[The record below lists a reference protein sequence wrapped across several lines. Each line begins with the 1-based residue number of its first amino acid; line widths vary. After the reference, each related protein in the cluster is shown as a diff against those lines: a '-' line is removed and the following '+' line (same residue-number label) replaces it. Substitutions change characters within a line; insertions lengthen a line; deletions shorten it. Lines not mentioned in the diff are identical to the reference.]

1 MHRNRIVLSV
11 VVGALLSSGG
21 TALAA
26 QDRTADAAM
35 AVAQR
40 KAACPGCEFDLVS
53 RRPLESARR
62 GLVSVSVGAP
72 EGGGYVMIMAYTGSR
87 WGVLWEGNGNTR
99 DVDTLPGK
107 TAIFMNRGGW
117 TNVRKGPGLNYRRVG
132 KVSKPTIKKAF
143 EVRLVK
149 ALGKREGV
157 AWYRISFKGRPAW
170 VQNLR
175 TVTPTIAYPTGS
187 AAESC
192 REWREYWTVPQRFS

>member
-1 MHRNRIVLSV
+1 MQATGLAGLVMA
-11 VVGALLSSGG
+11 VGLLVSGNP
-21 TALAA
+21 AVAA
-26 QDRTADAAM
+26 QERTADEAM
-35 AVAQR
+35 AAAQR
-40 KAACPGCEFDLVS
+40 KADCPGCEFDYAS

-87 WGVLWEGNGNTR
+87 WARLWEGNGNTR
-99 DVDTLPGK
+99 DMDTLPGK
-107 TAIFMNRGGW
+107 IAICMNRGGW

-149 ALGKREGV
+149 PLGKREGV
-157 AWYRISFKGRPAW
+157 AWYRISFRGRPAW

>member
-1 MHRNRIVLSV
+1 MAGS
-11 VVGALLSSGG
+11 LLLPGSP
-21 TALAA
+21 ALAA

-40 KAACPGCEFDLVS
+40 KADCSGCDFDFAS
-53 RRPLESARR
+53 KRPVESARR
-62 GLVSVSVGAP
+62 GLVSISVGAP
-72 EGGGYVMIMAYTGSR
+72 EGGGYVMIMGYTGSA

-99 DVDTLPGK
+99 DVGSLPGK
-107 TAIFMNRGGW
+107 IAICMTRGGW
-117 TNVRKGPGLNYRRVG
+117 TNVRNGPGLNYRRVG

-143 EVRLVK
+143 EVRLEK
-149 ALGKREGV
+149 PLGRHEGV
-157 AWYRISFKGRPAW
+157 AWYRISFNGRPAW

-175 TVTPTIAYPTGS
+175 TVTPSIAYPTGS